1 MRFIYIFIFV
11 LCAQVVAA
19 QDFDKYFYASWNY
32 KTPLSDT
39 NWLGDASA
47 KGLKLGYRK
56 IITDRFSVGFDY
68 TWSAYEEYKPTATF
82 VTENSA
88 ITTDYFNDLYS
99 YGLTLNG
106 QYFLPVNSTRVLPFV
121 GIGLGATLNRYAQNY
136 NIYTDD
142 DSSWGFLARPEVGV
156 LLAFGGKVG
165 IIAGAHYDYTT
176 ASSDFFELSDFSA
189 YGFNLG
195 LVLMSY

>member
-1 MRFIYIFIFV
+1 MRLVYIVIFV
-11 LCAQVVAA
+11 LFSQFAMG

-39 NWLGDASA
+39 NWLGDPSASGV
-47 KGLKLGYRK
+47 KFGYRK
-56 IITDRFSVGFDY
+56 IINDRFSAGFDF

-82 VTENSA
+82 VTDDGA

-106 QYFLPVNSTRVLPFV
+106 QYFLPVNSSRVLPFI
-121 GIGLGATLNRYAQNY
+121 GIGVGAGLNRYAQYY
-136 NIYTDD
+136 NIYTET

-156 LLAFGGKVG
+156 LFAFGGKVG

-176 ASSDFFELSDFSA
+176 AKSDFFELSDFSA

-195 LVLMSY
+195 IVLMSY